1 MLGTSGEPYPFP
13 HLAYCSSLSDCASAF
28 CLCSSRSCARSLL
41 RPDLSRKT
49 VSECRDSSGGGRC
62 LKSHV
67 LEHFAISR
75 QFSDYDSFQHSFLL
89 LVQSSERA
97 YHPTPG
103 RITALAFSCCPAQP
117 HSYHEPFEYQSA
129 PSDLQLGQME
139 GKKKISHS
147 PHDFTGTALKS
158 LFINLLFPRLS
169 DPTQGIHS
177 HA

>member
-89 LVQSSERA
+89 LVRSSERA

-117 HSYHEPFEYQSA
+117 HSYHDPLNISLL
-129 PSDLQLGQME
+129 LQTCSWGRWRE
-139 GKKKISHS
+139 KKIISHS
-147 PHDFTGTALKS
+147 PHDFTGIALKS